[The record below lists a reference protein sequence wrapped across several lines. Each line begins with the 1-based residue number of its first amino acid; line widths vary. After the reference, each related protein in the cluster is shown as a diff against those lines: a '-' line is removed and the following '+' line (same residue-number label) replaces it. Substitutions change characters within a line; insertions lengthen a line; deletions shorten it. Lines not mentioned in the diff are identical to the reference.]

1 MRIGATRADLKRC
14 GKMRD
19 AREELNRSVREGR
32 FESKHSIKSLE
43 GMGSSS
49 HDLGAELR
57 MHSFTVNCDTFS
69 IEEKVAAVIPV
80 TSVEVTCSEAMLALS
95 LSTLLIKQ
103 KMKPTDQYA
112 QFSAIMVCNSIFF
125 MDVIVRSNNN
135 PVNDMTAPVSW
146 LINDLDKVIMTKSS
160 QSLFG

>member
-1 MRIGATRADLKRC
+1 MTRADLKHC
-14 GKMRD
+14 GKIPD

-32 FESKHSIKSLE
+32 IESRHSINSLE

-69 IEEKVAAVIPV
+69 NEEKVAAVVPV

-95 LSTLLIKQ
+95 
-103 KMKPTDQYA
+103 
-112 QFSAIMVCNSIFF
+112 FSALLVKCLMKILG
-125 MDVIVRSNNN
+125 RS
-135 PVNDMTAPVSW
+135 A
-146 LINDLDKVIMTKSS
+146 LA
-160 QSLFG
+160 